1 VITVEVPVGATG
13 NVTVYVGGE
22 NHTGVID
29 PVTGKA
35 VVTVDNVSDGDH
47 TIAVEYTGDSNYSA
61 NYTVANMTVEK
72 VKSDSEIIVV
82 DHGNGTVVVVVGDN
96 ATGNVTI
103 KVGDKEF
110 NGTVVDGTAVITV
123 EDITPGVH
131 DVEVIYSGDDS
142 HTNATVGA
150 NITAPK
156 YDAGMNVTVGEAK
169 EGEPIVIT
177 VEVPVGATGNVTV
190 YVGGE
195 NHTGVIDP
203 VTGKAVVTVDNVSA
217 GDHTI
222 AVEYT
227 GDSNYSGNYT
237 VANMTVEKSKIDS
250 DLTVVDYGNGTVV
263 VVVGDN
269 ATGNVTIKVGDKE
282 YNATVIDGKAVV
294 TLDNITPGI
303 HDVEV
308 IYSGD
313 DSHTNA
319 TVGANI
325 TAPRYDAGM
334 NVTVGEAKEGEPIVI
349 TVELPVG
356 ATGNVTVYVGGEN
369 HTGVIDPVT
378 GKAVVTVDNV
388 SAGVHTIA
396 VEYTGDSNYSAN
408 YTVVNMT
415 VEKVKSE
422 SDLTVVD
429 YGNGTVVVVVGDNAT
444 GNVTIKVGDKEFNGT
459 VVDGTAVITVEDIT
473 PGVHEVEVIYS
484 GDDSHT
490 NATVG
495 ANITAPRYDAGMNV
509 TVGEAKE
516 GEPIVI
522 TVELP
527 GDATGNVTV
536 YVGGKE
542 FNATV
547 ENGKAV
553 VTVDNVSAGV
563 HTIAVEYTGDSN
575 YSGNYTVAN
584 MTVEKAKSDLEII
597 VVDHGNGTVVVV
609 VGDNATGNVTVKI
622 GDKEFNTTV
631 VDGVAVVNITD
642 VVPGNHTVEVIY
654 SGDDSHT
661 NATVEANITA
671 PKYDTGMN
679 VTVGEAKEGEPI
691 VITVELPV
699 GATGNITVYVGGE
712 NHTGVIDPVTGK
724 AVVTVDNVSA
734 GDHTIAVEYTGD
746 SNYSANYTVANMTVE
761 KAKSDSE
768 IIVVDYGNGTVVVVV
783 GDNAT
788 GNVTIKVGDKEFNGT
803 VVDGTAV
810 ITVEDITPGIHDVEV
825 IYSGDDSHTN
835 ATVEANITAPKYDA
849 GMNVTV
855 GEAKEGEPIV
865 ITVELPGDATGN
877 VTVYV
882 GGKEFN
888 ATVEDGKAV
897 VTVDNVSAGD
907 HTIAV
912 VYDGDSNYS
921 GNYTVAN
928 MTVEKSKIDSD
939 LTVVDYGNGT
949 VVVVVGDNATGN
961 VTIKVGDKEYN
972 ATVIDGKAVVTLDN
986 VTPGIH
992 DVEVI
997 YSGDD
1002 AHTNA
1007 TLNTTIDVSKGITP
1021 ITVEVDSIHVG
1032 DNAIVKV
1039 TLAKDAN
1046 GNVTIEIDGK
1056 TYTKEIVDGVAI
1068 FEIENLIAGEK
1079 SVFATYGGG
1088 DYYASAHASNQFN
1101 VSKVDSSLT
1110 VEVGDVKVGEN
1121 VTVTVHVPKDAT
1133 GQVLIDIDGV
1143 GYYVNV
1149 TDGVGTIQIP
1159 YLENGTYDMALTYVG
1174 DDKYLPSSNSDT
1186 FKVEKIASFVIP
1198 IANNIVVGEN
1208 ENIILTVP
1216 IDATGNVTV
1225 VIDNEEFNFNLNNG
1239 LLSAVYREGEKY
1251 SVAVSGGNGELVISG
1266 LPKGEYFVSVRYNG
1280 DYKYLPSENVTTFIV
1295 SKQNTPMNVIDQG
1308 NGTIEVILP
1317 SDAVGNVTVSDGLNN
1332 YTAEVINGT
1341 AVINLENTTP
1351 GKHEVVVK
1359 YDGNDEYSSNTTN
1372 IVVDI
1377 PKYDTPISVET
1388 ANISVGETETVI
1400 VTLPEDAT
1408 GTVTIEI
1415 NGKEYTTTEIIAG
1428 KATFKVDGLAF
1439 GNKTVAVKYSGDNN
1453 YNDNYTTGQFVVSKV
1468 PSTIH
1473 AVGKDINVG
1482 TDEIITAFVPNDAH
1496 GRVLVNIN
1504 DVGYY
1509 GDIINGKANIIIP
1522 ELPSGIYTAEVI
1534 FEGDDK
1540 YLPSETQLRFTVSKV
1555 NTPIS
1560 ATGDEIPQG
1569 KDATVVVKVPSDATG
1584 TVTITIDN
1592 KQYTTEVKDGKAV
1605 FTVPGLVK
1613 GDYDVNASYSGDK
1626 KYDANDTI
1634 TEVEVYFNETP
1645 AHPEDVNHHKMDNG
1659 RSSSLDSYA
1668 TGNPIIALLLVLLAI
1683 GSTQIR
1689 RFKK

>member
-1 VITVEVPVGATG
+1 MDGK
-13 NVTVYVGGE
+13 VTVSV
-22 NHTGVID
+22 N
-29 PVTGKA
+29 
-35 VVTVDNVSDGDH
+35 NVSDGDH
-47 TIAVEYTGDSNYSA
+47 TIAV
-61 NYTVANMTVEK
+61 
-72 VKSDSEIIVV
+72 
-82 DHGNGTVVVVVGDN
+82 
-96 ATGNVTI
+96 
-103 KVGDKEF
+103 
-110 NGTVVDGTAVITV
+110 
-123 EDITPGVH
+123 
-131 DVEVIYSGDDS
+131 
-142 HTNATVGA
+142 
-150 NITAPK
+150 
-156 YDAGMNVTVGEAK
+156 
-169 EGEPIVIT
+169 
-177 VEVPVGATGNVTV
+177 V
-190 YVGGE
+190 YG
-195 NHTGVIDP
+195 
-203 VTGKAVVTVDNVSA
+203 
-217 GDHTI
+217 
-222 AVEYT
+222 
-227 GDSNYSGNYT
+227 
-237 VANMTVEKSKIDS
+237 
-250 DLTVVDYGNGTVV
+250 
-263 VVVGDN
+263 
-269 ATGNVTIKVGDKE
+269 
-282 YNATVIDGKAVV
+282 
-294 TLDNITPGI
+294 
-303 HDVEV
+303 
-308 IYSGD
+308 
-313 DSHTNA
+313 
-319 TVGANI
+319 
-325 TAPRYDAGM
+325 
-334 NVTVGEAKEGEPIVI
+334 
-349 TVELPVG
+349 
-356 ATGNVTVYVGGEN
+356 
-369 HTGVIDPVT
+369 
-378 GKAVVTVDNV
+378 
-388 SAGVHTIA
+388 
-396 VEYTGDSNYSAN
+396 GDSNYSAN

-459 VVDGTAVITVEDIT
+459 VVDGVAIVNVTNVT
-473 PGVHEVEVIYS
+473 PGIHDVEVIYS

-490 NATVG
+490 NATVE
-495 ANITAPRYDAGMNV
+495 ANITAPKYDSGMNV

-522 TVELP
+522 TVEVP
-527 GDATGNVTV
+527 VGATGNVTV

-553 VTVDNVSAGV
+553 VTVDNVSAGD

-584 MTVEKAKSDLEII
+584 MTVEKAKSDSEII

-622 GDKEFNTTV
+622 
-631 VDGVAVVNITD
+631 
-642 VVPGNHTVEVIY
+642 
-654 SGDDSHT
+654 
-661 NATVEANITA
+661 
-671 PKYDTGMN
+671 
-679 VTVGEAKEGEPI
+679 
-691 VITVELPV
+691 
-699 GATGNITVYVGGE
+699 
-712 NHTGVIDPVTGK
+712 
-724 AVVTVDNVSA
+724 
-734 GDHTIAVEYTGD
+734 
-746 SNYSANYTVANMTVE
+746 
-761 KAKSDSE
+761 
-768 IIVVDYGNGTVVVVV
+768 
-783 GDNAT
+783 
-788 GNVTIKVGDKEFNGT
+788 
-803 VVDGTAV
+803 
-810 ITVEDITPGIHDVEV
+810 
-825 IYSGDDSHTN
+825 
-835 ATVEANITAPKYDA
+835 
-849 GMNVTV
+849 
-855 GEAKEGEPIV
+855 
-865 ITVELPGDATGN
+865 
-877 VTVYV
+877 
-882 GGKEFN
+882 
-888 ATVEDGKAV
+888 
-897 VTVDNVSAGD
+897 
-907 HTIAV
+907 
-912 VYDGDSNYS
+912 
-921 GNYTVAN
+921 
-928 MTVEKSKIDSD
+928 
-939 LTVVDYGNGT
+939 
-949 VVVVVGDNATGN
+949 
-961 VTIKVGDKEYN
+961 GDKEYN

-1002 AHTNA
+1002 SHTNA
-1007 TLNTTIDVSKGITP
+1007 TLNTTINVSKGVTP

-1039 TLAKDAN
+1039 TLAKDAD

-1056 TYTKEIVDGVAI
+1056 TYTKEIVDGVAT

-1088 DYYASAHASNQFN
+1088 DNYASAHASNQFN

-1149 TDGVGTIQIP
+1149 TDGIGTIQIP

-1239 LLSAVYREGEKY
+1239 LLGAVYREGEKY
-1251 SVAVSGGNGELVISG
+1251 FVAISGGNGELVISG

-1295 SKQNTPMNVIDQG
+1295 SKQNTPMNVVDQG

-1351 GKHEVVVK
+1351 GKHDVVVK

-1496 GRVLVNIN
+1496 GRVLVNISG
-1504 DVGYY
+1504 VGYY